1 MAIEEIGL
9 KHGTQAHLDAG
20 MKIGLVSVR
29 EEQDS
34 TAATVV
40 IATMDDSEHDFQLHP
55 GDTFPLGDQ
64 TWKLTRVESRGG
76 GNLTAVFARIE

>member
-9 KHGTQAHLDAG
+9 KDGTQAHLDAG

-29 EEQDS
+29 EEQDG
-34 TAATVV
+34 APATVV
-40 IATMDDSEHDFQLHP
+40 IATFDDGEHDFLLHP

-64 TWKLTRVESRGG
+64 TWKLTRVDGRR
-76 GNLTAVFARIE
+76 LTAVFARIE